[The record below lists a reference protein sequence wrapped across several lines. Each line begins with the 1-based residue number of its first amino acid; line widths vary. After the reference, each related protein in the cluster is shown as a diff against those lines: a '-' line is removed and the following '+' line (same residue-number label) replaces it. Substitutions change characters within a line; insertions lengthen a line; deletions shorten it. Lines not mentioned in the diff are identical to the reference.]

1 MENLLSMLGTGG
13 QYTAGN
19 QDKMNSIWDQFN
31 TGKISPESAAASTG
45 MVEKGSILGM
55 TPSTFASVA
64 GQMGSAISPKDSW
77 QSKLGSV
84 ASQMGSQKLGQL
96 MQAEKEKRATELYKQ
111 MLKVMSNKQLAG
123 GSTGQSVGGVAT
135 GIPKPMSDLER
146 MQSGGA

>member
-1 MENLLSMLGTGG
+1 MDNLLSMIGTGQ

-31 TGKISPESAAASTG
+31 TGKISPEDASAATG

-64 GQMGSAISPKDSW
+64 GQFGSALSPKDSW
-77 QSKLGSV
+77 QSKLGGI
-84 ASQMGSQKLGQL
+84 AAQMGSQKLGQL

-111 MLKVMSNKQLAG
+111 MLKVMSNKQIASG
-123 GSTGQSVGGVAT
+123 MGNPSVGGVST
-135 GIPKPMSDLER
+135 GIPKPMTDLER
-146 MQSGGA
+146 MQGGGA